1 MTVPYKEKHLATCPV
16 RAVKQLIEVGK
27 HVGWDMTS
35 AYLFPTIKSATERG
49 GKPVRGKD
57 PITAPQMSLNL
68 KQYASEAGEQA
79 DF

>member
-1 MTVPYKEKHLATCPV
+1 MAVPYNEKHLATYPV
-16 RAVKQLIEVGK
+16 RAVEQLIEVGK

-35 AYLFPTIKSATERG
+35 GYLFHTIEPATERG
-49 GKPVRGKD
+49 GKPIGGKG
-57 PITAPQMSLNL
+57 PITAPQMSLNF